1 MLHPADF
8 PTLPSES
15 LFESLSC
22 RPPCFRGE
30 YGGCDESYSGS
41 YAISAG
47 PKIKGRLRAASWVA
61 VVGQSSRVTPI
72 FTRTCQWAILPF
84 SMWPRVSITSNYR
97 ILLSLIS
104 ALAMAF

>member
-1 MLHPADF
+1 M
-8 PTLPSES
+8 
-15 LFESLSC
+15 
-22 RPPCFRGE
+22 
-30 YGGCDESYSGS
+30 
-41 YAISAG
+41 
-47 PKIKGRLRAASWVA
+47 A